1 MRALASQEFAM
12 AKDSDGFVRAIARGF
27 AVVEALGR
35 PPGRHTLSEVAVIAE
50 VNRATARRVLAT
62 LVALKY
68 CEAEGRYF
76 SLRPRALGLGLS
88 YLNALPYWGYAQRAL
103 EDLRNEVG
111 ESCALAVLDETE
123 IVYALRL
130 PARRILSAN
139 LGIGSRLPAHLV
151 SLGRVMLA
159 SLPRDER
166 AAYLRSVELTAVTA
180 RTVTDPVALD
190 AQLDVVEAQGHAWVD
205 GELDPAICGIA
216 VPLRDHAGRVVAAIS
231 INTLSG
237 MVSEAQAKKK
247 FLVPLKRTAQEIR
260 SQMTAVSPNF
270 SRARPRSLE

>member
-1 MRALASQEFAM
+1 M

-27 AVVEALGR
+27 SVVEALGR
-35 PPGRHTLSEVAVIAE
+35 PPGRHTLSETAAIAGLT
-50 VNRATARRVLAT
+50 RATARRMLAT

-68 CEAEGRYF
+68 CEADGRYF

-103 EDLRNEVG
+103 EDLRNQIG

-139 LGIGSRLPAHLV
+139 LGIGSRLPAHV
-151 SLGRVMLA
+151 ISLGRVLLA
-159 SLPRDER
+159 ALPPAKREE
-166 AAYLRSVELTAVTA
+166 YLATTEFRQITP
-180 RTVTDPVALD
+180 RTVTDPDLLGKELARV
-190 AQLDVVEAQGHAWVD
+190 QAQGYAWID

-216 VPLRDHAGRVVAAIS
+216 VPLRDQSGEVLAAVS
-231 INTLSG
+231 INTISG
-237 MVSEAQAKKK
+237 TVTEAEAKKK
-247 FLVPLKRTAQEIR
+247 YLVALQRTAQDIR
-260 SQMTAVSPNF
+260 TQTAASG
-270 SRARPRSLE
+270 

>member
-1 MRALASQEFAM
+1 MP
-12 AKDSDGFVRAIARGF
+12 KDSDGFVRAIARGF

-35 PPGRHTLSEVAVIAE
+35 PPGRHTLSEVAVFAE
-50 VNRATARRVLAT
+50 VNRATARRVLST

-68 CEAEGRYF
+68 CEADGRYF

-103 EDLRNEVG
+103 EDLRNEIG

-159 SLPRDER
+159 SLPKDAR
-166 AAYLRSVELTAVTA
+166 AAYLQTVELTPVTP
-180 RTVTDPVALD
+180 RTVTDAGVLEK
-190 AQLDVVEAQGHAWVD
+190 QLDLVETQGHAWVD

-216 VPLRDHAGRVVAAIS
+216 VPLRDQSGRVIAAIS
-231 INTLSG
+231 INTISG
-237 MVSEAQAKKK
+237 MTSEAQAKKK
-247 FLVPLKRTAQEIR
+247 FLLPLKRTAQDIR
-260 SQMTAVSPNF
+260 TQMVAVRQP
-270 SRARPRSLE
+270 AL

>member
-1 MRALASQEFAM
+1 M

-50 VNRATARRVLAT
+50 VNRATARRVLST
-62 LVALKY
+62 LVALNY
-68 CEAEGRYF
+68 CAADGRYF

-103 EDLRNEVG
+103 EDLRNEIG

-159 SLPRDER
+159 SLPKGAR
-166 AAYLRSVELTAVTA
+166 AAYLQSLELTPVTP
-180 RTVTDPVALD
+180 RTVTDVSVLEK
-190 AQLDVVEAQGHAWVD
+190 QLDLVEAQGHAWID

-216 VPLRDHAGRVVAAIS
+216 VPLRDQAGRVIAAIS
-231 INTLSG
+231 INTISG
-237 MVSEAQAKKK
+237 MASEAQAKKK
-247 FLVPLKRTAQEIR
+247 FLLPLKRTAQDIR
-260 SQMTAVSPNF
+260 TQMVAV
-270 SRARPRSLE
+270 RRPAF